1 MEQDRPVGASIV
13 AYYRVSTPRQGK
25 SGLGL
30 EAQRKAVAA
39 YAASQGLTVADEFTE
54 VETGKGAD
62 ALERRPVFAT
72 ALQRAK
78 KLKAPIVVAK
88 LDRLS
93 RDVAFIATLMT
104 KKVEFVAADDP
115 TKSPFMLHIKA
126 AVAQEERRLIS
137 QRTKEA
143 LAAAKERGV
152 RLGNQAQAD
161 ANKAAAAAR
170 DADLRPIL
178 ETMRDRPLREIAME
192 LTNRNIPTPRG
203 GDTWSQVTVMRVMK
217 RLGIA
222 GK

>member
-1 MEQDRPVGASIV
+1 MSGIV
-13 AYYRVSTPRQGK
+13 AYYRVSTPRQGR

-39 YAASQGLTVADEFTE
+39 YAASHGLMIADEFTE
-54 VETGKGAD
+54 IETGKGSD
-62 ALERRPVFAT
+62 ALDRRPVFAK
-72 ALQRAK
+72 ALLKAK
-78 KLKAPIVVAK
+78 KLKAAIVVAK

-126 AVAQEERRLIS
+126 AVAQEERRMIS
-137 QRTKEA
+137 QRTREA

-152 RLGNQAQAD
+152 VLGNQKQAD

-170 DADLRPIL
+170 DAELRPVL
-178 ETMRDRPLREIAME
+178 IAMQGQTYRDIAQS
-192 LTNRNIPTPRG
+192 LTDRGIETPRG
-203 GDTWSQVTVMRVMK
+203 GSAWSQVTVMRVMR